1 MIVTQPTHSIPAQ
14 QSIGRL
20 MRGESQTFTF
30 TEKEITTIQNMMEF
44 YKDFQQE
51 LYGYP
56 EPENLFTET
65 QRNLFKQ
72 FGVED

>member
-1 MIVTQPTHSIPAQ
+1 MDS
-14 QSIGRL
+14 
-20 MRGESQTFTF
+20 MNFTF
-30 TEKEITTIQNMMEF
+30 TEKELTTIQNMMEF